1 VVKKQIQT
9 RKKQKGRKRIL
20 KEKSIR
26 NSLWRSSI
34 QLRMS
39 AVLIIQT
46 TIIVA
51 GFAVFNYFETRSEM
65 NSELDYLA
73 EITVQRLSEN
83 LTAFI
88 WKMDKQTAETTIL
101 SEMMEKQVYAILV
114 KDSSGK
120 FFLGKNRD
128 DKWAIRESVIET
140 EINASEIKKH
150 QISILKRKDI
160 VKDDLKL
167 STVEIYFTSKFMQKK
182 LNNVIMKTALLA
194 MLINIALFVSLFFN
208 IKKSIINPIKKLSEK
223 VVRAANGDL
232 GVSIISE
239 KRSDDL
245 GILINSFHLMLD
257 TLRNQ
262 IQQIMEGA
270 GTIASSIT
278 QLSNIVSQLVTSS
291 SQTSASLSEITATVE
306 EVRQTAYISNEK
318 AEQVAESAEQ
328 SARTSERGKNATE
341 DTISGMNRINK
352 EMEYIAES
360 IVKLSERIQSI
371 GEIISV
377 VNDLADQ
384 SRLLSVNASIEAAK
398 AGEHGKGFAVVA
410 QEVKSLAD
418 QSKAATKQIKTI
430 LNDIQKA
437 TGAAVMATERGSKA
451 VKTGVQLSAQ
461 SGNSIDMLAN
471 SVTESA
477 QAAIQIAASSQEQLV
492 GMDQL
497 AEAME
502 TIKDASVQNADS
514 AGQLEV
520 ATENLNHL
528 GQNLRRLAL
537 MFET

>member
-1 VVKKQIQT
+1 M
-9 RKKQKGRKRIL
+9 

-398 AGEHGKGFAVVA
+398 AGEHGKGFAIVA